1 MEATYTAKELLN
13 LLILTLVKEGGS
25 DIHLMIGM
33 PPAVRIHGEIISITK
48 LASVKSGETI
58 DVLKEMINDDMFAKF
73 KVKQQID
80 FSYTHMKEYRLRGHA
95 FYEKSEVS
103 LVLRLIP
110 KVKNVFDLN
119 LPPILQELSLSKQ
132 GFFLVTGP
140 VGQGKSTTLA
150 SMVDYINRNEKKI
163 ITTIEDPIEYIHVS
177 NKSYVTQRE
186 VGFDTG
192 SFTEAL
198 SASLRQ
204 DCDVILIGEMRDS
217 DAIKTAV
224 TAAETGHLVIS
235 TLHTNSASQTI
246 DRIIDSFPN
255 EQQNQIRSQL
265 AASLLGIFSQRLLS
279 RIGGGLFPI
288 YELMLTNTAVQNLI
302 REKRTYEIDNIIN
315 TNSSEGM
322 ISFDKCLA
330 DAVLRGD
337 IALDTAMKSA
347 KDVKS
352 FEQLI

>member
-330 DAVLRGD
+330 NAVLRGD